1 MIVQV
6 AVALTAGLLGWAYL
20 AIKPPPPKICGSP
33 GGPPVTSPRIQL
45 SDGRHLAYKEKG
57 VPKEEAQYKIIAVH
71 GYDSSKDLDL
81 PVSQELIEE
90 LRIYLLF
97 FDRAG
102 YGESDPYPER
112 SVKSEALDIQELA
125 DKLHIGSKFYVIGVS
140 LGALLAGASLVV
152 PFVHYWWRD
161 IPANISREAFNT
173 MLGQDQWTFRIAH
186 YAPWLF
192 NWWMTQKWFPSLSMM
207 AGNMTVFSDPDLEI
221 LKELSK
227 KPSVGQ
233 EKIRQQGM
241 YESLFRD
248 IVVAYGNWEFGP
260 LDLPNPFPENEGSVH
275 IWQGYDDKIIP
286 RQLNRYISEKLPW
299 IRYHE
304 LETYCSEMKNWIRRR
319 DFFNCENDR
328 RGMFTEAVAVLWVG
342 VLLWAFQAIRSP
354 PPKICGSKGGPKVTS
369 PRIKLSDGRHLAYKV
384 RGVPKEKAKYKE
396 LIDELGI
403 FIVTYDRA
411 GYGDSDPNPK
421 RSVKSEAYDVEE
433 LADQIQLGQK
443 FYVLGVSI
451 GTYTTWACL
460 KFIPHRHFVKLPIY
474 VWLAGAALIV
484 PAINFWWPSFP
495 SELCESEYKKQ
506 PKKDQW
512 KLRISHYV
520 PGLLYWWM
528 TQKWFPSC
536 SIMARDPIIFNKRDF
551 EILKKMLQVP
561 NPNEHKIRQQGEYES
576 LFKDLM
582 VGFGSWEFDP
592 MELENPFPHNE
603 GVVQL
608 WQGRED
614 KLVPVELQRFVAEKL
629 PWIKYHEVPDGG
641 HLIIHDNGLCESIFK
656 SLLLKQ
662 KPTFM

>member
-90 LRIYLLF
+90 LRIYFLF

-112 SVKSEALDIQELA
+112 SVRSEALDIQELA
-125 DKLHIGSKFYVIGVS
+125 DKLHIGSKFYVIGFS

-152 PFVHYWWRD
+152 PGVNYWWHG

-173 MLGQDQWTFRIAH
+173 LLGQDQWTFRIAH

-207 AGNMTVFSDPDLEI
+207 AGNMAVFCDPDLEI

-248 IVVAYGNWEFGP
+248 IVIAYGNWEFGP
-260 LDLPNPFPENEGSVH
+260 LDLTNPLPENEGSVH

-286 RQLNRYISEKLPW
+286 R
-299 IRYHE
+299 
-304 LETYCSEMKNWIRRR
+304 
-319 DFFNCENDR
+319 
-328 RGMFTEAVAVLWVG
+328 MFTEAAAVLGVG
-342 VLLWAFQAIRSP
+342 VLLWAFQAIRPP

-369 PRIKLSDGRHLAYKV
+369 PRIKLSDGRHLAYEV
-384 RGVPKEKAKYKE
+384 RGVPKENAK
-396 LIDELGI
+396 
-403 FIVTYDRA
+403 
-411 GYGDSDPNPK
+411 
-421 RSVKSEAYDVEE
+421 
-433 LADQIQLGQK
+433 
-443 FYVLGVSI
+443 
-451 GTYTTWACL
+451 
-460 KFIPHRHFVKLPIY
+460 
-474 VWLAGAALIV
+474 LAGAALIV

-512 KLRISHYV
+512 KLRIAHYV

-528 TQKWFPSC
+528 TLKWFPSC

-603 GVVQL
+603 GAVQL

-614 KLVPVELQRFVAEKL
+614 KLVPVELQRFVAKKL

-641 HLIIHDNGLCESIFK
+641 HLIVHDNGLCESIFK
-656 SLLLKQ
+656 ALLLKQ
-662 KPTFM
+662 KPTVM

>member
-20 AIKPPPPKICGSP
+20 AIKPPPPIICGSP

-45 SDGRHLAYKEKG
+45 SDGRHLAYIEKG

-90 LRIYLLF
+90 LRIYFLF

-112 SVKSEALDIQELA
+112 SVRSEALDIQELA
-125 DKLHIGSKFYVIGVS
+125 DKLHIGSKFYVIGFS

-152 PFVHYWWRD
+152 PGVNYWWHG

-173 MLGQDQWTFRIAH
+173 LLGQDQWTFRIAH

-207 AGNMTVFSDPDLEI
+207 AGNMAVFCDPDLEI

-248 IVVAYGNWEFGP
+248 IVIAYGNWEFGP
-260 LDLPNPFPENEGSVH
+260 LDLTNPLPENEGSVH

-286 RQLNRYISEKLPW
+286 R
-299 IRYHE
+299 
-304 LETYCSEMKNWIRRR
+304 
-319 DFFNCENDR
+319 
-328 RGMFTEAVAVLWVG
+328 MFTEAAAVLGVG
-342 VLLWAFQAIRSP
+342 VLLWAFQAIRPP

-369 PRIKLSDGRHLAYKV
+369 PRIKLSDGRHLAYEV
-384 RGVPKEKAKYKE
+384 RGVPKENAKYKVIVVHGFDSSKHIYLPLSQE

-433 LADQIQLGQK
+433 LADQMQLEK
-443 FYVLGVSI
+443 CF
-451 GTYTTWACL
+451 
-460 KFIPHRHFVKLPIY
+460 HRNQNSSSCFQTIVRR
-474 VWLAGAALIV
+474 LAGAALIV

-512 KLRISHYV
+512 KLRIAHYV

-528 TQKWFPSC
+528 TLKWFPSC

-561 NPNEHKIRQQGEYES
+561 NPNEHKIRQQGEFES

-603 GVVQL
+603 GAVQL

-614 KLVPVELQRFVAEKL
+614 KLVPVELQRFVAKKL

-641 HLIIHDNGLCESIFK
+641 HLIVHDNGLCESIFK
-656 SLLLKQ
+656 ALLLKQ
-662 KPTFM
+662 KPTVM

>member
-1 MIVQV
+1 
-6 AVALTAGLLGWAYL
+6 
-20 AIKPPPPKICGSP
+20 
-33 GGPPVTSPRIQL
+33 
-45 SDGRHLAYKEKG
+45 
-57 VPKEEAQYKIIAVH
+57 
-71 GYDSSKDLDL
+71 
-81 PVSQELIEE
+81 
-90 LRIYLLF
+90 
-97 FDRAG
+97 
-102 YGESDPYPER
+102 
-112 SVKSEALDIQELA
+112 
-125 DKLHIGSKFYVIGVS
+125 
-140 LGALLAGASLVV
+140 
-152 PFVHYWWRD
+152 
-161 IPANISREAFNT
+161 
-173 MLGQDQWTFRIAH
+173 
-186 YAPWLF
+186 
-192 NWWMTQKWFPSLSMM
+192 
-207 AGNMTVFSDPDLEI
+207 
-221 LKELSK
+221 
-227 KPSVGQ
+227 
-233 EKIRQQGM
+233 
-241 YESLFRD
+241 
-248 IVVAYGNWEFGP
+248 
-260 LDLPNPFPENEGSVH
+260 
-275 IWQGYDDKIIP
+275 
-286 RQLNRYISEKLPW
+286 
-299 IRYHE
+299 
-304 LETYCSEMKNWIRRR
+304 
-319 DFFNCENDR
+319 
-328 RGMFTEAVAVLWVG
+328 MFTEAAAVLGVG
-342 VLLWAFQAIRSP
+342 VLLWAFQAIRPP

-384 RGVPKEKAKYKE
+384 RGVPKENAKYKVIVVHGFDSSKHIYLPLSQE

-460 KFIPHRHFVKLPIY
+460 KFIPHR
-474 VWLAGAALIV
+474 LAGAALIV

-506 PKKDQW
+506 PKSDQW
-512 KLRISHYV
+512 KLRIAHYV

-603 GVVQL
+603 GAVQL

-614 KLVPVELQRFVAEKL
+614 KLVPVELQRFVAKKL
-629 PWIKYHEVPDGG
+629 PWIEYHEVPDGG

-656 SLLLKQ
+656 ALLLKQ
-662 KPTFM
+662 KPNVM